1 MILHLVINL
10 AMALASAADPS
21 TAANGPQIGA
31 DRGRPLV
38 WTNDDLEKLHDPGLI
53 SVVGQAEEEE
63 SSEPSVPES
72 YVNTQDPG
80 WYAEQAANLRDELE
94 SSQAQLSEFQQALN
108 DARSL
113 RQSTDG
119 INFDYGE
126 LGITPEDAIE
136 NLNQHVKETQA
147 DLDALG
153 DLARHNGIPPGVLR
167 GQEF

>member
-10 AMALASAADPS
+10 ALALASAADPS
-21 TAANGPQIGA
+21 SAANGPQVGT

-38 WTNDDLEKLHDPGLI
+38 WTNDDLEKLHDLGPI
-53 SVVGQAEEEE
+53 SIVGQVEEEE
-63 SSEPSVPES
+63 TTEPSVPES

-80 WYAEQAANLRDELE
+80 WYAEQAANLRDQLE
-94 SSQAQLSEFQQALN
+94 NSQAQLREFQQALD

-113 RQSTDG
+113 RQTTG
-119 INFDYGE
+119 EIGLDYGE
-126 LGITPEDAIE
+126 VGITPEDAIE
-136 NLNQHVKETQA
+136 NLNQRVKETQA
-147 DLDALG
+147 DLDALE